1 MRGSDAILCL
11 NKVLAIQMSISSE
24 DFGLEGISG
33 SDAIFRLDRAIV
45 VQKRNM
51 NSIKFADFLYESVNM
66 AEYSIFFSP
75 YESGKNMG
83 KFR

>member
-51 NSIKFADFLYESVNM
+51 NSIKFLWKREYGRIFNFLLTVWIWKKY
-66 AEYSIFFSP
+66 
-75 YESGKNMG
+75 G
-83 KFR
+83 

>member
-51 NSIKFADFLYESVNM
+51 NSIKFL
-66 AEYSIFFSP
+66 
-75 YESGKNMG
+75 
-83 KFR
+83 